1 MASIKAS
8 VGGFLKGRWPFL
20 LIWLLTVLA
29 GMALWLLDPLPMQTM
44 RHAQFD
50 QFQRWHPR
58 SYEPVPVRVV
68 DIDEASLKAL
78 GQWPWPRTKVAEL
91 LQKLT
96 DDGAAAIAMDI
107 LLAEPDRTSPHA
119 MSRVWGDAVPGL
131 SALLSQLPDHDL
143 ALAETLKKTPTI
155 LGLTLSQV
163 SAGDAAVHPTMDDK
177 AQPPYRIVA
186 TGASSPTQWL
196 HRFNHEVGPLAELAS
211 AAPGLGALNFVTDG
225 DGIVRR
231 VPLFTQWQSAPGAP
245 GQPVPSLSAE
255 ALRVAQGASNH
266 LLRTSEAGMQDVRIG
281 QLTIPTNHRGEMW
294 LHYTLAEPSRYVS
307 AVDVLQGKVPRE
319 QLEGNIV
326 ILGTSAAGLMDL
338 RFNPMGRLM
347 PGVEAHAQALEQVLL
362 GHYLERPAWASGVEA
377 GALVLGALAA
387 GLVALLAPAW
397 ASAAFTLV
405 LLGGLLGGAWYLFTA
420 QRILLDVA
428 SPTLAVLASF
438 GLTSGIHHFIS
449 ERQQRWV
456 KEAFSRYVSPN
467 RVAYLVD
474 HPEQLQLGGKR
485 QTCSFVFTDLAGFT
499 TLMENGDPAEAVRLL
514 NEYLDG
520 MVSIAFA
527 HEATLDRIVG
537 DAVVLLFSAPVPQ
550 PDHRQRAL
558 NCALAMDAFAT
569 QYAAKVNADG
579 VAWGH
584 TRIGVHSG
592 EVIVGNFGG
601 KTVFDYRALGDPIN
615 TAARLE
621 SVNKHFGT
629 RMCVSQQI
637 LDGCTDAAIRPVG
650 RLVLKGKSRA
660 IHVFE
665 PLQTTDAAACA
676 QPEAYQ
682 AAFNLL
688 LPGDQQ
694 NPAGALLAFEA
705 LGEQFPEDP
714 LVQLHLRQLRAGGT
728 DDLIVMADK

>member
-1 MASIKAS
+1 
-8 VGGFLKGRWPFL
+8 
-20 LIWLLTVLA
+20 
-29 GMALWLLDPLPMQTM
+29 
-44 RHAQFD
+44 
-50 QFQRWHPR
+50 
-58 SYEPVPVRVV
+58 
-68 DIDEASLKAL
+68 
-78 GQWPWPRTKVAEL
+78 
-91 LQKLT
+91 
-96 DDGAAAIAMDI
+96 
-107 LLAEPDRTSPHA
+107 
-119 MSRVWGDAVPGL
+119 
-131 SALLSQLPDHDL
+131 
-143 ALAETLKKTPTI
+143 
-155 LGLTLSQV
+155 
-163 SAGDAAVHPTMDDK
+163 
-177 AQPPYRIVA
+177 
-186 TGASSPTQWL
+186 
-196 HRFNHEVGPLAELAS
+196 
-211 AAPGLGALNFVTDG
+211 
-225 DGIVRR
+225 VRR

-245 GQPVPSLSAE
+245 GKPLPSLSAE

-266 LLRTSEAGMQDVRIG
+266 MLRTSEAGLQDVRIG

-319 QLEGNIV
+319 QLDGNIV
-326 ILGTSAAGLMDL
+326 LLGTSAAGLMDL

-377 GALVLGALAA
+377 AALVLGALAA
-387 GLVALLAPAW
+387 GLVALWAPAW

-405 LLGGLLGGAWYLFTA
+405 LLGGLLGGAWHLFTA

-499 TLMENGDPAEAVRLL
+499 TLMEKGDPAEAVRLL

-550 PDHRQRAL
+550 PDHQQRAL

-569 QYAAKVNADG
+569 EYAARVNASG

-637 LDGCTDAAIRPVG
+637 LDGCTDAAVRPVG

-665 PLQTTDAAACA
+665 PLQTTDTAVCA
-676 QPEAYQ
+676 SPAAYQ
-682 AAFNLL
+682 AAFDLL
-688 LPGDQQ
+688 VPGDRQDS
-694 NPAGALLAFEA
+694 AAAMAAFEA
-705 LGEQFPEDP
+705 LSQQHPQDP
-714 LVQLHLRQLRAGGT
+714 LVQLHLKQLRSGGT